1 MDLFLH
7 PYPQF
12 NQYADE
18 FPALKNLHFPLLVE
32 KQKWNEKKSGAVHV
46 SFSSVLR
53 INLEKKRLGDEI
65 KIWM

>member
-1 MDLFLH
+1 MDFFLH

-32 KQKWNEKKSGAVHV
+32 KQKWKK
-46 SFSSVLR
+46 
-53 INLEKKRLGDEI
+53 K
-65 KIWM
+65 